1 MLINVLLLLISV
13 FLLWIGAD
21 WLVES
26 ASYIAKKL
34 NISELVIG
42 LTVVA
47 FGTSAPEFAVTIG
60 AALRGHTAISVA
72 NVVGS
77 DIFNLGFILGAVVL
91 FRPIFLEKKVLWRD
105 GSFLLLLSIL
115 LLVFSLNRQFSRLD
129 GGIFLLL
136 FLAYLL
142 YLYFSKEEIIEEI
155 PMKRLGWKAYPM
167 LIIGFA
173 FILLGAH
180 LLVEGATSIAR
191 HFGVS
196 EWLIGVTIVA
206 AGTSTPELATSI
218 VATYKRKPGLSI
230 GNLIGS
236 DIFNISGVLGLAA
249 FLHPMQADQEITF
262 NLYLMLGM
270 IVLLLFFMRTRWKLS
285 RLEGAF
291 LILFGIIR
299 WLINIR

>member
-13 FLLWIGAD
+13 FLLWLGAD

-34 NISELVIG
+34 NISELIIG

-47 FGTSAPEFAVTIG
+47 FGTSMPEFAVTIG
-60 AALRGHTAISVA
+60 AALKGHAAISVA

-77 DIFNLGFILGAVVL
+77 DIFNLGFILGGVVL
-91 FRPIFLEKKVLWRD
+91 FQPIFLEKKMLWRD
-105 GSFLLLLSIL
+105 GSLLLLLSIL
-115 LLVFSLNRQFSRLD
+115 LLIFSIDGHFSRLN

-136 FLAYLL
+136 FVGYLL
-142 YLYFSKEEIIEEI
+142 YLYVSKEKILEEI
-155 PMKRLGWKAYPM
+155 TVKPLGWKTFPM
-167 LIIGFA
+167 LITGLA
-173 FILLGAH
+173 FIFLGAH
-180 LLVEGATSIAR
+180 FLVEAATSIAL

-218 VATYKRKPGLSI
+218 VASYKRKPGLSI

-249 FLHPMQADQEITF
+249 FLHPLQTGREITF

-270 IVLLLFFMRTRWKLS
+270 IALLLFFMRTQWKLS
-285 RLEGAF
+285 RWEGAF
-291 LILFGIIR
+291 LILFGMIR
-299 WLINIR
+299 WLVNIN

>member
-1 MLINVLLLLISV
+1 MLVNVLLLLISV
-13 FLLWIGAD
+13 FLLWLGAD

-34 NISELVIG
+34 NISELIIG

-47 FGTSAPEFAVTIG
+47 LGTSMPEFAVTIG
-60 AALRGHTAISVA
+60 AALKGHAAISVA

-77 DIFNLGFILGAVVL
+77 DIFNLGIILGGVVL
-91 FRPIFLEKKVLWRD
+91 FQPIFLEKKMLWRD
-105 GSFLLLLSIL
+105 GSFLLSLSIL
-115 LLVFSLNRQFSRLD
+115 LLIFSIDGHFSRLN

-136 FLAYLL
+136 FVGYLL
-142 YLYFSKEEIIEEI
+142 YLYVSKEKILEEI
-155 PMKRLGWKAYPM
+155 TVKPLGWKTFPM
-167 LIIGFA
+167 LIIGLA
-173 FILLGAH
+173 FIFLGARF
-180 LLVEGATSIAR
+180 LVEAATSIAL

-218 VATYKRKPGLSI
+218 VASYKRKPGLSI

-249 FLHPMQADQEITF
+249 FLHPLQTSREITF

-270 IVLLLFFMRTRWKLS
+270 IALLLVFMRTQWKLS
-285 RLEGAF
+285 RWEGAF
-291 LILFGIIR
+291 LILFGMIR
-299 WLINIR
+299 WLININ